1 MKLACETCPW
11 STTFQNNGETFVSC
25 RNAQHVQG
33 PEDWITPDYWCS
45 LHPAAPKPIY
55 ETRTTD
61 LAHQPAVRTADAWEP
76 LTPTGDGRF
85 LIWRR
90 IIGYTKGGE

>member
-11 STTFQNNGETFVSC
+11 STTFRHNEQTFVSC
-25 RNAQHVQG
+25 RNAQRVQG
-33 PEDWITPDYWCS
+33 HEDWITPDYWCS

-55 ETRTTD
+55 EIH
-61 LAHQPAVRTADAWEP
+61 AESVHHKHPQGSGWEP
-76 LTPTGDGRF
+76 VKLVMDQGGT
-85 LIWRR
+85 LILWRR